1 MFLYIKKNNITK
13 FYLVASYFF
22 IILSLGA
29 NLAYI
34 EQINFAEKIFKTEN
48 INKFRGVL
56 PFIILIINILIILK
70 IKINFRKHEYLL
82 IGLILSYLF
91 GTFNNKIDYINIFK
105 LHFIITPM
113 ALITT
118 LAISRK
124 LKELRN
130 QVTFFYVLFFFFITV
145 LILFYSQNNIGY
157 GGGYIS
163 FFKEQIIFINSN
175 GISRISCFIYFLLIC
190 GLIKNKSYFDFKSIF
205 ISTLSVFLGSL
216 IILSEGRVNISIML
230 LSTLLIFLNTKIN
243 FYKKTIFFFLVIFL
257 SFMLSNILKL
267 TEVKKIKFDNRFED
281 IKIENTLSQ
290 NINKYFETD
299 VKKIKT
305 GRFAKWK
312 DLITYTISL
321 DLKTTLLGKGPETD
335 RQVLENLGYMW
346 NADSANSFFY
356 SLLCGGLI
364 GLFFYLRI
372 IVLLLLNFKNFLLNK
387 KQLINESLYNIFL
400 SVFPIMLLLRS
411 LFENSISSWSLDFII
426 MITCLN
432 YFYLK
437 RN

>member
-1 MFLYIKKNNITK
+1 M
-13 FYLVASYFF
+13 
-22 IILSLGA
+22 
-29 NLAYI
+29 
-34 EQINFAEKIFKTEN
+34 
-48 INKFRGVL
+48 
-56 PFIILIINILIILK
+56 
-70 IKINFRKHEYLL
+70 
-82 IGLILSYLF
+82 F

-118 LAISRK
+118 LAISRQ
-124 LKELRN
+124 LKELKN
-130 QVTFFYVLFFFFITV
+130 QITFFYVLLFFLITV

-157 GGGYIS
+157 GGGDIS

-205 ISTLSVFLGSL
+205 ISILCVFLGSL

-257 SFMLSNILKL
+257 SFMLSDTLKL
-267 TEVKKIKFDNRFED
+267 TEVKKIKFDDRFED
-281 IKIENTLSQ
+281 IKIENTLFQ
-290 NINKYFETD
+290 NIQKYFETD
-299 VKKIKT
+299 LKKAKT

-312 DLITYTISL
+312 DLITYTTSL
-321 DLKTTLLGKGPETD
+321 DPKTTLLGKGPETD
-335 RQVLENLGYMW
+335 RQVLQNLGYMW

-356 SLLCGGLI
+356 TLLCGGLI
-364 GLFFYLRI
+364 GLFFYLAI
-372 IVLLLLNFKNFLLNK
+372 IVLLLINFKNFLLNK
-387 KQLINESLYNIFL
+387 KQLINESLYNVFF

-426 MITCLN
+426 MTTCLN